1 MGANQ
6 IDLENKKIILFDGV
20 CNLCNG
26 SVNFLIRRDFKKE
39 FNFTPLQSN
48 FGKLLVEELNI
59 PKQIDSII
67 LVINDEYYLKSNAII
82 KIIKELK
89 WYWRILIVVKI
100 LPQKTRDAI
109 YDFVANNR
117 YKWFGIRK
125 ECMIPTEDIKSR
137 FIEDYH

>member
-1 MGANQ
+1 MGARQ

-26 SVNFLIRRDFKKE
+26 SVNFLIKRDFKKV
-39 FNFTPLQSN
+39 FNFSPLQSDY
-48 FGKLLVEELNI
+48 GKLITEKLNI

-67 LVINDEYYLKSNAII
+67 LVINDEYYLKSNAVIE
-82 KIIKELK
+82 IIKELK
-89 WYWRILIVVKI
+89 WYWRIFIVAKI
-100 LPQKTRDAI
+100 FPQKTRDAI
-109 YDFVANNR
+109 YDFIANNR